1 MDLWPSLISLA
12 GVVIGWFLV
21 HQLAVY
27 RERNAEW
34 RRLAHS
40 TANEIETIE
49 DLALR
54 YHKKAERDLELEED
68 IIKRLDRAE
77 IKTLILSRHLESID
91 RRCLLPFHKAITL
104 KNFQTN
110 RHTSHGADTGIYKE
124 IIAATSTV
132 LEELYSA
139 H

>member
-21 HQLAVY
+21 HRLAVY

-34 RRLAHS
+34 RHLAHS

-54 YHKKAERDLELEED
+54 YHKNVERDLELEED
-68 IIKRLDRAE
+68 IIKRLDRVE
-77 IKTLILSRHLESID
+77 IKILILSRHLKSINP
-91 RRCLLPFHKAITL
+91 RCLLPFHKAITL
-104 KNFQTN
+104 KNFLTN
-110 RHTSHGADTGIYKE
+110 RHISHGADTGIYKE